1 MGQLL
6 LRGPRQ
12 FANVFKVSSV
22 EDSGWVLLRFLLA
35 EAATFR
41 FWHQAGSTD
50 QIPKRHVPCRSFF
63 GADNHRSPP
72 SQVFSEHSHLVDFD
86 EI

>member
-12 FANVFKVSSV
+12 FASVFKVPSV
-22 EDSGWVLLRFLLA
+22 EDSGWVLLLFLLA

-41 FWHQAGSTD
+41 SWHQTGNID
-50 QIPKRHVPCRSFF
+50 QVLQRHVPCRSIF
-63 GADNHRSPP
+63 GADNRRSPP
-72 SQVFSEHSHLVDFD
+72 SDFF
-86 EI
+86 IRTFTAR